1 MSFLF
6 PILAAFLQSCSF
18 TLDKIILEIKG
29 VNFKTY
35 TGVSFPLI
43 FLVNLI
49 IFWIVKPE
57 FSMEILSGTWIF
69 VALSILMTLVT
80 NIMFYRALDDDRLEE
95 IDMLH
100 LLNVF
105 PVILFTSL
113 IFSEERNF
121 FVIIPTLISSAAIVW
136 SHWDHHHFKIAKHT
150 LPYLIWSLL
159 MAPFGAPISKVLL
172 EAWNPISLE
181 VLRTG
186 VLALILGLM
195 FFKQVEKI
203 EFRTFLILVLTNI
216 LTSFAWI
223 FFYYSYQQS
232 GVIFT
237 ILMFSIQPLLV
248 YFSSVVF
255 LKEPLKWKR
264 ALAFFIVLCSII
276 SVQL

>member
-237 ILMFSIQPLLV
+237 ILIFSIQPLLV